1 MIMFQLF
8 GLKRVQNDNWLAPN
22 DKFSYEYCDANET
35 EKRHPDQE
43 STSNYSF
50 EFRLR
55 FKLPLAS
62 KLLEIDKAAF
72 NYYYNQV
79 KADYLNNVVCSADVK
94 AANGKLTYSV
104 TKDKHL
110 AGKKVQCPIIVLLW
124 E

>member
-1 MIMFQLF
+1 MRGCQKTIGVVKTIVGQVKIWLAKTRVSW
-8 GLKRVQNDNWLAPN
+8 LKWELVGQNDNWLAPN

-35 EKRHPDQE
+35 EKRNPDQDN
-43 STSNYSF
+43 TSNFSF

-79 KADYLNNVVCSADVK
+79 KADYLNNIVCSADVR
-94 AANGKLTYSV
+94 AANGK
-104 TKDKHL
+104 
-110 AGKKVQCPIIVLLW
+110 
-124 E
+124 